1 MSTSAEHGGASA
13 DDGGAS
19 AVPDGVPAVPGE
31 VPEDRSGASAA
42 EAHGGPSTAETDVG
56 PPAAPAISL
65 PAPSRQHGE
74 DPFALPFWRQRG
86 WLLAAGFL
94 AAALALSLLAV
105 VTRGDPP
112 PLLETASA
120 AGPLTKT
127 ASDTTGRPAG
137 CTTGDGDGDRAAPE
151 APPADLRWRTVG
163 GTRVPVSAAAG
174 PTQETG
180 PVLWCFARTPM
191 GAVLA
196 AHVIPAQMTSPDWRA
211 VTRDQVV
218 AGFGRDLFV
227 SQRGSF
233 SDARLK
239 TRRNGTYAGF
249 LLAEY
254 SPAAATVDVLIKSPD
269 GPYFST
275 SVRLLWSGGDWKIR
289 PANDGGL
296 HTELSSASGTDG
308 FVLWK
313 V

>member
-1 MSTSAEHGGASA
+1 MSTPADHGGA
-13 DDGGAS
+13 
-19 AVPDGVPAVPGE
+19 PAVPGE
-31 VPEDRSGASAA
+31 DPA
-42 EAHGGPSTAETDVG
+42 AHGG
-56 PPAAPAISL
+56 APASRADGGPSAPRADGGPSADHGGLL
-65 PAPSRQHGE
+65 PAPSRHHGE

-94 AAALALSLLAV
+94 AAALALSLLAL
-105 VTRGDPP
+105 VTRGDTP

-120 AGPLTKT
+120 AGPLTDA

-137 CTTGDGDGDRAAPE
+137 CATGDGDRATPE
-151 APPADLRWRTVG
+151 APPADVRWRTLG

-227 SQRGSF
+227 SQRGSI
-233 SDARLK
+233 SEARLK

-275 SVRLLWSGGDWKIR
+275 SVRLLWSGGDWKVR

-296 HTELSSASGTDG
+296 HTELSSVSGTDG

>member
-1 MSTSAEHGGASA
+1 M
-13 DDGGAS
+13 
-19 AVPDGVPAVPGE
+19 
-31 VPEDRSGASAA
+31 
-42 EAHGGPSTAETDVG
+42 
-56 PPAAPAISL
+56 
-65 PAPSRQHGE
+65 PAPSPDEGE
-74 DPFALPFWRQRG
+74 DPFAVPFWRQRG

-94 AAALALSLLAV
+94 AAALTLSLLTV
-105 VTRGDPP
+105 VTRDAAP

-120 AGPLTKT
+120 PGPLTRA

-137 CTTGDGDGDRAAPE
+137 CATDDGDRATPE
-151 APPADLRWRTVG
+151 APPADIRWRTIG
-163 GTRVPVSAAAG
+163 GTRVPLSATAG
-174 PTQETG
+174 PTQESG
-180 PVLWCFARTPM
+180 PVLWCFPRTPT

-227 SQRGSF
+227 SQRASI

-239 TRRNGTYAGF
+239 TRKNGTYAGF

-275 SVRLLWSGGDWKIR
+275 SVRLLWSGGDWKVQ

-296 HTELSSASGTDG
+296 HTELSSVSGTDG
-308 FVLWK
+308 YTLWE

>member
-1 MSTSAEHGGASA
+1 MSTPPDHGRAPG
-13 DDGGAS
+13 DD
-19 AVPDGVPAVPGE
+19 
-31 VPEDRSGASAA
+31 
-42 EAHGGPSTAETDVG
+42 
-56 PPAAPAISL
+56 AISDLPATPVTPL
-65 PAPSRQHGE
+65 PAPVPRDGA
-74 DPFALPFWRQRG
+74 DPFAAPFWKERG

-94 AAALALSLLAV
+94 AAALALSLLAL
-105 VTRGDPP
+105 VTRPDTP

-120 AGPLTKT
+120 AGPLTQG
-127 ASDTTGRPAG
+127 AAGSGGRPTG
-137 CTTGDGDGDRAAPE
+137 CATDDGDRADPG
-151 APPADLRWRTVG
+151 APPADLRWRTLG

-174 PTQETG
+174 PTEKTG
-180 PVLWCFARTPM
+180 PVRWCFAHTPM

-196 AHVIPAQMTSPDWRA
+196 AHVIPAQMTSSDWRE

-239 TRRNGTYAGF
+239 TRRNGSYAGF
-249 LLAEY
+249 LLADY
-254 SPAAATVDVLIKSPD
+254 GSDDATVDVLIKSPD

-275 SVRLLWSGGDWKIR
+275 SVRLQWSGGDWKVL

-296 HTELSSASGTDG
+296 HTELTSVGGTDG
-308 FVLWK
+308 YVLWK